1 MLTAGGIVIAMIAR
15 GDADALMHR
24 PAAPSAPAQIVV
36 VAPKA
41 ETPGPET
48 HLPAPP
54 PLPPEVAR
62 SVAANNETAASKDP
76 AATKKPTAVPGTK
89 PGQIVDLQLWKNR
102 QAQVPAT
109 APVTGAPAPQAAAPT
124 SNAGRPA
131 RETAAAPT
139 THSTVSTPDNDPAV
153 RLARDQLETM
163 FK

>member
-15 GDADALMHR
+15 GDADALMQR
-24 PAAPSAPAQIVV
+24 PGAATATAPAQIV

-41 ETPGPET
+41 ETAKAAPPS
-48 HLPAPP
+48 LPA
-54 PLPPEVAR
+54 EVAP
-62 SVAANNETAASKDP
+62 SAPANAETAPKDP
-76 AATKKPTAVPGTK
+76 ASAKKAAAVPGTK

-109 APVTGAPAPQAAAPT
+109 APSAGAPAPQAAAPT

-131 RETAAAPT
+131 RETAAAAPT